1 MLSAS
6 IFGHSSWIII
16 IIHEIL
22 TTMANAPGYTDI
34 LRPEWFA
41 AFLADRGTRKP
52 SAHTIKAYRQDFD
65 AIATLVAGDA
75 AAVARMPLADITTD
89 SMRTAF
95 AQYAETHEAASIQRC
110 WSTWN
115 VLCTFLYTSE
125 LIAAN
130 PMPLVGR
137 PKSAK
142 TLPKALPTDSVAA
155 LLATLNEDPQRRRR
169 TDWIT

>member
-1 MLSAS
+1 MADPP
-6 IFGHSSWIII
+6 GHT
-16 IIHEIL
+16 EV
-22 TTMANAPGYTDI
+22 A
-34 LRPEWFA
+34 RPEWFA

-52 SAHTIKAYRQDFD
+52 SPHTMKAYRQDFD
-65 AIATLVAGDA
+65 AIATLVAGGVA
-75 AAVARMPLADITTD
+75 GVARMALGDITTD
-89 SMRTAF
+89 SMRTVF
-95 AQYAETHEAASIQRC
+95 AQYADTHEPASIQRC

-125 LIAAN
+125 LTAAN

-137 PKSAK
+137 PRRAK

-169 TDWIT
+169 